1 MFGCFITISKFT
13 EKMQRLSTSPWH
25 AVLFAI
31 FPILSLL
38 ANNVGQV
45 NYAVSYRSLVL
56 SLVISVIM
64 LLIAKWFLHDWQR
77 AGLLVTVLNILFFSY
92 GHVHSYL
99 EKVEVAGVALGRH
112 RVLAILWVGMLA
124 LSLLWI
130 LKRKDHPV
138 LTSSLNSMAV
148 LLLVFPLF
156 KLTSFWYADLDVNR
170 TKLSEVPS
178 LADLT
183 SSADSPDVYF
193 FILDQYA
200 RSDVLAE
207 YFQYDNSSFISGLH
221 DLGFYVASCSQS
233 NYPYTTASLA
243 GTLNF
248 DYVPNLGEEFKPENR
263 SYRPM
268 QQAIKNSRVE
278 SVFRQL
284 GYQIIAFETGFNF
297 TELEHADIYYQL
309 PSNKINNFEAL
320 LLRSSAMLLPI
331 DLGLLDQY
339 NLTDDER
346 KRERILFVLDQLEEI
361 PSLPGKKFVF
371 IHLAMPHPPFVFGP
385 HGEPQVIQ
393 PFYEN
398 GETGYKRDDFRKGY
412 RNQAIFISSKLLETL
427 NKIVANSSAK
437 PVIII
442 QGDHG
447 PITIPD
453 DKRMDILN
461 AYLFPEPRPDFYPTL
476 TPVNNF
482 RLVFNQYFH
491 GSLPLIP
498 DKSFQVDITRPHVF
512 DEVQN
517 FCGASQ

>member
-1 MFGCFITISKFT
+1 MR
-13 EKMQRLSTSPWH
+13 RLSTYPWH

-45 NYAVSYRSLVL
+45 HYAVVYRSLVL
-56 SLVISVIM
+56 SLVISLM
-64 LLIAKWFLHDWQR
+64 LVLAAKWLLGDWQK

-92 GHVHSYL
+92 GHVHSFL
-99 EKVEVAGVALGRH
+99 EKVEIAGVALGRH
-112 RVLAILWVGMLA
+112 RVLAILWAVILVLA
-124 LSLLWI
+124 FLWI
-130 LKRKDHPV
+130 LKSKDHQV
-138 LTSSLNSMAV
+138 LTSSLNAMAV
-148 LLLVFPLF
+148 VLLILPLF
-156 KLTSFWYADLDVNR
+156 KLTSFWYSNLNANR

-178 LADLT
+178 LADLR
-183 SSADSPDVYF
+183 SSPDSPDVYF
-193 FILDQYA
+193 FVLDQYA

-207 YFQYDNSSFISGLH
+207 YFQYDNSDFISGLNE
-221 DLGFYVASCSQS
+221 LGFYVTPCSQS

-248 DYVPNLGEEFKPENR
+248 DYVPNLGEDFKPENK

-278 SVFRQL
+278 ETFRQL

-297 TELEHADIYYQL
+297 TELEDADLYYQL

-320 LLRSSAMLLPI
+320 LLRSSAMLLPM
-331 DLGLLDQY
+331 DLGLLDRY
-339 NLTDDER
+339 HLTDDER
-346 KRERILFVLDQLEEI
+346 KRERILFVLDQLEEV

-371 IHLAMPHPPFVFGP
+371 VHLAMPHPPFVFGP
-385 HGEPQVIQ
+385 HGETQVIQ

-412 RNQAIFISSKLLETL
+412 RNQAMFISSKLLETL
-427 NKIVANSSAK
+427 NKIVATSSPR

-453 DKRMDILN
+453 DKRMDILS

-482 RLVFNQYFH
+482 RLVFNQYFN

-498 DKSFQVDITRPHVF
+498 DKSFQVDITQPYVF

>member
-1 MFGCFITISKFT
+1 
-13 EKMQRLSTSPWH
+13 MQRLSTSPWH